1 MPERQKIKFKYLY
14 LNRFI
19 CPPTSDYIKTE
30 ETELNIFYTDYLLCI
45 KIYYGVIVRL

>member
-19 CPPTSDYIKTE
+19 CPPTSDHIKTE
-30 ETELNIFYTDYLLCI
+30 ETELNIFYTD
-45 KIYYGVIVRL
+45 IYCVPRFIMVS